1 MEEFRCNKKNNK
13 WYKKIDWKRAI
24 IYYIILFIICFLVF
38 YWLGKDKYI
47 SNAIF
52 TSIIISFLIILEFV
66 LNDLIENRKKIFY
79 TEKNN
84 IFYIELHDQKDGK
97 FISDTDFDEI
107 IKNKKAKEVYNNIS
121 DYEGIDC
128 GKIEKVLSVKK
139 KSNKIV
145 VVALVKSKEWVPMGR
160 ITIKKLSLENKNKE
174 KKIVI
179 QNDFDNY
186 DKLYK
191 LFEEKIIKKNK

>member
-1 MEEFRCNKKNNK
+1 M
-13 WYKKIDWKRAI
+13 
-24 IYYIILFIICFLVF
+24 
-38 YWLGKDKYI
+38 
-47 SNAIF
+47 
-52 TSIIISFLIILEFV
+52 
-66 LNDLIENRKKIFY
+66 
-79 TEKNN
+79 
-84 IFYIELHDQKDGK
+84 
-97 FISDTDFDEI
+97 
-107 IKNKKAKEVYNNIS
+107 
-121 DYEGIDC
+121 
-128 GKIEKVLSVKK
+128 LSVKK